1 MEYFLDVVN
10 VRKAFSSVVAND
22 DVNFRV
28 LKGEVHAILGEN
40 GAGKSTLMKILCGLY
55 QPDQGEVKL
64 EGQTVHFQ
72 SPRDA
77 IRAGIGMVHQHFMLI
92 PALTVAENIVLGDEP
107 GAVNYDKTGAIE
119 KVKHLSERYQLHIDP
134 KAKVADL
141 AVGLQQRVEILKVL
155 YRNAKMLILD
165 EPTALLT
172 PQESEQLFEVV
183 ANFKKQGMPVIFIS
197 HKLDEVKSIADRVTV
212 MRAGRTVGS
221 HDVTDLTVKQMANL
235 MVGRDVVFALEKQ
248 PQRIGD
254 IILEVNDLLVKDV
267 KKHHIKVNNISL
279 QVRKGEI
286 VGVAGIDGNGQVEL
300 IDAITGL
307 HKISGGSIRF
317 NGREISRLS
326 SSDRV
331 RAGMAYV
338 PQDRQLYGLVLP
350 FNIVDNMILRDVRRK
365 PFSNWGFLR
374 KKVAASYTKP
384 LMDEYDIRPRD
395 PYKKAEELSGG
406 NQQKVILAREVSRDP
421 DLLIVAQPTRGM
433 DVGAIEHIHQQLLRL
448 RDEGK
453 AILLVSLELDEILSL
468 SDRIAVL
475 HEGKI
480 VDIVSAEKISREQ
493 VGLLM
498 MGQSIE
504 KYQNEVLQ
512 Q

>member
-1 MEYFLDVVN
+1 MEHFLEVVN
-10 VRKAFSSVVAND
+10 IRKAFSGVVAND

-55 QPDQGEVKL
+55 QPDQGAIKL
-64 EGQTVHFQ
+64 EDKTVHFQ
-72 SPRDA
+72 SPGDA
-77 IRAGIGMVHQHFMLI
+77 IRAGIGMVHQHFMLV
-92 PALTVAENIVLGDEP
+92 PALTVTENIVLGNEP
-107 GAVNYDKTGAIE
+107 GMVNYNKKEATE
-119 KVKHLSERYQLHIDP
+119 KVKRLSEQYQLTIDP

-197 HKLDEVKSIADRVTV
+197 HKLDEVKAIADRVTV

-221 HDVTDLTVKQMANL
+221 HDVKDLTVKQMANL
-235 MVGRDVVFALEKQ
+235 MVGRDVVLALEKQ
-248 PQRIGD
+248 PAKFGD
-254 IILEVNDLLVKDV
+254 VILEVNNLIVKDE
-267 KKHHIKVNNISL
+267 KKHRVKVNNISL
-279 QVRKGEI
+279 QIRKGEI
-286 VGVAGIDGNGQVEL
+286 FGVAGIDGNGQVEL

-307 HKISGGSIRF
+307 LKISGGTILF
-317 NGREISRLS
+317 KGREISGLTS
-326 SSDRV
+326 TERV
-331 RAGMAYV
+331 RVGIAYV
-338 PQDRQLYGLVLP
+338 PQDRQLFGLVLP
-350 FNIVDNMILRDVRRK
+350 FNIIDNMILRDIRRK
-365 PFSNWGFLR
+365 TYSSWGFLR
-374 KKVAASYTKP
+374 RKVAAAYTKP
-384 LMDEYDIRPRD
+384 LIEKYDIRPGD
-395 PYKKAEELSGG
+395 PYKKTEELSGG
-406 NQQKVILAREVSRDP
+406 NQQKVILAREVSRNP

-433 DVGAIEHIHQQLLRL
+433 DVGAIENIHQQLLRL

-453 AILLVSLELDEILSL
+453 AILLVSLELDELLNL

-475 HEGKI
+475 YEGEI
-480 VDIVSAEKISREQ
+480 MDIVSAERMNREQ
-493 VGLLM
+493 IGLLM
-498 MGQSIE
+498 MGESNE
-504 KYQNEVLQ
+504 NDQNEVLQ

>member
-1 MEYFLDVVN
+1 MEYFLDVVS
-10 VRKAFSSVVAND
+10 VRKAFSGVVAND

-55 QPDQGEVKL
+55 QPDQGAVKL

-77 IRAGIGMVHQHFMLI
+77 IRAGIGMVHQHFMLV

-107 GAVNYDKTGAIE
+107 GVINYSKKEAIE
-119 KVKHLSERYQLHIDP
+119 KVKRLSERYQLTIDP

-197 HKLDEVKSIADRVTV
+197 HKLDEVKAIADRVTV

-221 HDVTDLTVKQMANL
+221 HDVIDLTVKQMANL
-235 MVGRDVVFALEKQ
+235 MVGRDVVFTVEKK
-248 PQRIGD
+248 PQRIGE
-254 IILEVNDLLVKDV
+254 IILEVNNLIVKDV

-307 HKISGGSIRF
+307 QKVTGGSIRF
-317 NGREISRLS
+317 NGREISGLS
-326 SSDRV
+326 TSERV
-331 RAGMAYV
+331 QAGMAYV

-365 PFSNWGFLR
+365 PFSSWGFLR
-374 KKVAASYTKP
+374 KKVAAAYTKP
-384 LMDEYDIRPRD
+384 LMDQYDIRPRD
-395 PYKKAEELSGG
+395 PYKKTEELSGG
-406 NQQKVILAREVSRDP
+406 NQQKVILAREVSRNP

-453 AILLVSLELDEILSL
+453 AILLVSLELDEIMSL

-475 HEGKI
+475 HEGMI
-480 VDIVSAEKISREQ
+480 VDIVSAEKMNREQ
-493 VGLLM
+493 IGLLM
-498 MGQSIE
+498 MGESNE
-504 KYQNEVLQ
+504 KDQNEVLQ

>member
-107 GAVNYDKTGAIE
+107 GTVNYDKTGAIE
-119 KVKHLSERYQLHIDP
+119 KVKRLSERYQLHIDP

-248 PQRIGD
+248 PQSIGD
-254 IILEVNDLLVKDV
+254 TILEVNDLLVKDV

-307 HKISGGSIRF
+307 HKISGGTIRF

-365 PFSNWGFLR
+365 PFSSWGFLR

-480 VDIVSAEKISREQ
+480 VDIVSAEKVNREQ
-493 VGLLM
+493 IGLLM
-498 MGQSIE
+498 MGESIE

>member
-10 VRKAFSSVVAND
+10 VRKAFSGVVAND
-22 DVNFRV
+22 NVNFRV

-64 EGQTVHFQ
+64 EGQTVYFQ

-77 IRAGIGMVHQHFMLI
+77 IRAGIGMVHQHFMLV

-107 GAVNYDKTGAIE
+107 GAINYNKKEAIE
-119 KVKHLSERYQLHIDP
+119 KVKRLSERYQLTIDP

-197 HKLDEVKSIADRVTV
+197 HKLDEVKAIADCVTV

-221 HDVTDLTVKQMANL
+221 HEVKDLTVKQMANL
-235 MVGRDVVFALEKQ
+235 MVGRDVVFTVEKQ
-248 PQRIGD
+248 PSRNGE
-254 IILEVNDLLVKDV
+254 IILEVNDLIVKDE
-267 KKHHIKVNNISL
+267 KKHIKVNNICL

-307 HKISGGSIRF
+307 RKISGGSIHF
-317 NGREISRLS
+317 NGREISGLTT
-326 SSDRV
+326 SDRV
-331 RAGMAYV
+331 QAGMAYV

-350 FNIVDNMILRDVRRK
+350 FNIVDNMILRDIRRK
-365 PFSNWGFLR
+365 PFSSWGFLR
-374 KKVAASYTKP
+374 KKVAAAYTEP
-384 LMDEYDIRPRD
+384 LMDQYDIRPRD
-395 PYKKAEELSGG
+395 PYKMTEELSGG
-406 NQQKVILAREVSRDP
+406 NQQKVILAREVSRNP

-433 DVGAIEHIHQQLLRL
+433 DVGAIEHIHRQLLRL

-480 VDIVSAEKISREQ
+480 VEIVSAEKMNRGKI
-493 VGLLM
+493 GLLM
-498 MGQSIE
+498 MGESNE
-504 KYQNEVLQ
+504 KDQNEVLQ